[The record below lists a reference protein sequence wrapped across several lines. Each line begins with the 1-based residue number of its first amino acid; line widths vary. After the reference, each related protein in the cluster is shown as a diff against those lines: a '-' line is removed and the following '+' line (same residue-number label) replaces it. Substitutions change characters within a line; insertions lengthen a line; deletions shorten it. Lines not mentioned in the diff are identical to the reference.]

1 MQVRQ
6 AGEVHA
12 TLHATTIYTH
22 VAIKKLKEIHTA
34 THPGATLEKLPSLAA
49 GDSENLE
56 KKPEP

>member
-1 MQVRQ
+1 
-6 AGEVHA
+6 
-12 TLHATTIYTH
+12 

-34 THPGATLEKLPSLAA
+34 THPGATLKASQPCDDAEYSSGEPPSCLAA